1 MGYIDFDGLRYW
13 DVREQV
19 NYFIKGVDLD
29 KGALPS
35 DSRKRI
41 DTVAYKAGDM
51 AQAQENKNT
60 IEIIQR
66 KDRKLREAAEKRRE
80 EGGKKI
86 DYSLYKDH
94 PLCSATN

>member
-35 DSRKRI
+35 DSRPRI

-51 AQAQENKNT
+51 VQA
-60 IEIIQR
+60 
-66 KDRKLREAAEKRRE
+66 
-80 EGGKKI
+80 
-86 DYSLYKDH
+86 
-94 PLCSATN
+94 

>member
-1 MGYIDFDGLRYW
+1 MGYIDFDGIRYW

-41 DTVAYKAGDM
+41 DSVAYKAGDM
-51 AQAQENKNT
+51 VQAQENKNT

-66 KDRKLREAAEKRRE
+66 KDRKLREAAEKRR
-80 EGGKKI
+80 
-86 DYSLYKDH
+86 
-94 PLCSATN
+94 